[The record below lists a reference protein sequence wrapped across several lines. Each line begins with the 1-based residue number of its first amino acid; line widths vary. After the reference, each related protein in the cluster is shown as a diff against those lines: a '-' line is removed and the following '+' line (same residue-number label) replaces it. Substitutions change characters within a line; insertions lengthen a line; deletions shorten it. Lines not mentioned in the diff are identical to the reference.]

1 MQRTWTC
8 RCCGKQL
15 SELPLDVALNVPD
28 PWLDIPVEE
37 RSVRGKID
45 SDRCIIGNEFFF
57 IRGCLEIPVTDH
69 DGPFIWGVWVSLAK
83 PNFERILDLWNE
95 QLREDE
101 PPMFGWLCNRIRG
114 YPETYAL
121 KTNIYLRNNN
131 KRPFIELEQTDHPL
145 AVEQCRL
152 QGGNK
157 CVVRLAYY
165 NQCAAIADPGTTA
178 GNITGGVS
186 IAARAETLQLAKENG
201 LRDCRAANNGTSCV
215 ISYSACSMSE
225 FKSF

>member
-1 MQRTWTC
+1 MR
-8 RCCGKQL
+8 KL
-15 SELPLDVALNVPD
+15 FL
-28 PWLDIPVEE
+28 
-37 RSVRGKID
+37 
-45 SDRCIIGNEFFF
+45 
-57 IRGCLEIPVTDH
+57 
-69 DGPFIWGVWVSLAK
+69 VSLMLLPSGYAHSEGGCPPGQYPVGGQGVQGCAPIPGSGSGSAAPAAPRPAGK
-83 PNFERILDLWNE
+83 WETRWGAIAEDKAPTPGAALATGAAVSQRSK
-95 QLREDE
+95 RE
-101 PPMFGWLCNRIRG
+101 
-114 YPETYAL
+114 ASS
-121 KTNIYLRNNN
+121 
-131 KRPFIELEQTDHPL
+131 L